1 MTEHDQVFEKNA
13 KPYEAPKLVRVSLKP
28 VEAVLGHCKTPSTGG
43 PVSMGSSCS
52 TAGVGCRSF
61 GS

>member
-1 MTEHDQVFEKNA
+1 MTEQNQIFDKNS
-13 KPYEAPKLVRVSLKP
+13 KPYEAPKIVRVSLKP
-28 VEAVLGHCKTPSTGG
+28 EEAVLGHCKTPSSGG
-43 PVSMGSSCS
+43 PVGMSSCS